1 MYQKNEPFFDTGKIL
16 LFSCQ
21 NEAKTKIQPLPLT
34 IKKSG
39 ETPDF
44 LVD

>member
-1 MYQKNEPFFDTGKIL
+1 MNLFLLQHKFSFFPIKMKPKQKLP
-16 LFSCQ
+16 
-21 NEAKTKIQPLPLT
+21 ALPLT

-44 LVD
+44 IVD